1 LFKLNQS
8 NQLIVLAATVNK
20 LKIGEKMRSRTAV
33 VCLMIFAALLGNCS
47 RKMAVP
53 PLTHPDT
60 SKWQELF
67 TPDLSNAVYA
77 DSVWTF
83 QGGILTAAYDQNIW
97 TKEIYENFILD
108 LEFKTA
114 DSTNS
119 GVVVYCSDTNDWIP
133 NSIEIQIADDY
144 SKKWSSMPKTW
155 QCGAIF
161 GHLPAVKSMVNGPG
175 EWNRFTITCQD
186 SMIWV
191 MLNGLMVTTMNTKLW
206 TSATQNPDGS
216 EIPEWLNKPFAELPT
231 RGYIGLQGKHAEAP
245 IWFRNMKIKML
256 KP

>member
-1 LFKLNQS
+1 
-8 NQLIVLAATVNK
+8 
-20 LKIGEKMRSRTAV
+20 MRTRTAV
-33 VCLMIFAALLGNCS
+33 VCLGIFLAALLGGCS
-47 RKMAVP
+47 RQVAVP
-53 PLTHPDT
+53 PLAHPNT
-60 SKWQELF
+60 VKWLDLF
-67 TPDLSNAVYA
+67 APDLSNAVYA

-83 QGGILTAAYDQNIW
+83 SDGILTAAYDQNIW
-97 TKEIYENFILD
+97 TKEIYSSFILD

-133 NSIEIQIADDY
+133 NSIEIQIADDF
-144 SKKWSSMPKTW
+144 SKKWSSMPTTW
-155 QCGAIF
+155 QCGAVF
-161 GHLPAVKSMVNGPG
+161 GHLPATKSMVKKPG

-191 MLNGLMVTTMNTKLW
+191 MLNGEMVTTMNTKLW

-216 EIPEWLNKPFAELPT
+216 EIPPWLSKPFAELPT

-245 IWFRNMKIKML
+245 IWFRNIKIKTL